1 MQYPRTCRT
10 SSSKIENHRSAQVY
24 EIIIIEKDVRASTIV
39 RVHVNVLYKYSKLR
53 LIIRSEAE
61 FHYHRNRNIGIN
73 QGTSTC
79 GQWSHKDFQN

>member
-24 EIIIIEKDVRASTIV
+24 EIIIIEKDVRAPTIV
-39 RVHVNVLYKYSKLR
+39 QEHVNMLYKYLKLR
-53 LIIRSEAE
+53 LIIRSDAE